1 MHQKQAYS
9 QSKELGSLHIV
20 IDGLTAKVGGGVTY
34 LKSLMLNMVELAPQ
48 YKFYIF
54 LRKELESEFRQINSS
69 GKRKLQVVPFPIH
82 NKIELIF
89 YEFIVMPVI
98 LRKIKA
104 DIVYCPADIAPLLIP
119 CHLVVGVQHQ
129 FIYYPEVYN
138 KFSTIKSIVYYN
150 YLLRFIVKRS
160 LKKADGIICISESLK
175 KRLKEYFKIN
185 EEKISVIY
193 HGAEFKSY
201 KSSTFYE
208 NSELQTIIS
217 DNRKIILSV
226 STIGP
231 HKNYEVLAEA
241 YSMLDKEY
249 TNNYKLVIVGKKF
262 EPYFSELV
270 KTCKNLNISRDI
282 IFTDFVSFETLE
294 YLYRNSVLFVFPSL
308 LEGFGLPPLEAMYFG
323 IPVLSSNSPAM
334 PEILGDAAIYFDPY
348 NPLDL
353 TEKIKIL
360 LKNNKIREDLITKG
374 YRRVALFSWQK
385 CALETLKYFERVI
398 EENEF

>member
-1 MHQKQAYS
+1 
-9 QSKELGSLHIV
+9 
-20 IDGLTAKVGGGVTY
+20 
-34 LKSLMLNMVELAPQ
+34 
-48 YKFYIF
+48 
-54 LRKELESEFRQINSS
+54 
-69 GKRKLQVVPFPIH
+69 
-82 NKIELIF
+82 
-89 YEFIVMPVI
+89 
-98 LRKIKA
+98 
-104 DIVYCPADIAPLLIP
+104 
-119 CHLVVGVQHQ
+119 VQHQ

-138 KFSTIKSIVYYN
+138 KFSTIKSRVYYN
-150 YLLRFIVKRS
+150 YLLRFIVKIS

-249 TNNYKLVIVGKKF
+249 TKNYKVVIVGKRF
-262 EPYFSELV
+262 EPYFSKLV
-270 KTCKNLNISRDI
+270 KICENLNISRDI

-294 YLYRNSVLFVFPSL
+294 YLYRNSVLFVFTSL

-353 TEKIKIL
+353 TEKIKML
-360 LKNNKIREDLITKG
+360 LKNNKIRQDLITKG
-374 YRRVALFSWQK
+374 YRRAALFSWQK
-385 CALETLKYFERVI
+385 CALETLKYFERII
-398 EENEF
+398 EENEFQ

>member
-1 MHQKQAYS
+1 MN
-9 QSKELGSLHIV
+9 IV
-20 IDGLTAKVGGGVTY
+20 VDGLTAKIGGGVTY
-34 LKSLMLNMVELAPQ
+34 LKNLMLNMVELAPQ
-48 YKFYIF
+48 HKFYIF
-54 LRKELESEFRQINSS
+54 LKKELESEFRQVNSS
-69 GKRKLQVVPFPIH
+69 DKHNLQVISFPIH

-89 YEFIVMPVI
+89 YEFIVMPFI
-98 LRKIKA
+98 LRKIEA
-104 DIVYCPADIAPLLIP
+104 DLVYCPADIAPLLVP
-119 CHLVVGVQHQ
+119 CHLVIGVQHQ

-138 KFSTIKSIVYYN
+138 RLSIYN
-150 YLLRFIVKRS
+150 YLMKFIIKRS

-193 HGAEFKSY
+193 HGTEFKSY
-201 KSSTFYE
+201 KSSILCK
-208 NSELQTIIS
+208 NPELQAIIS

-226 STIGP
+226 STIAP
-231 HKNYEVLAEA
+231 HKNYEVLLEA

-249 TNNYKLVIVGKKF
+249 TKNYKVVIVGKRL
-262 EPYFSELV
+262 EPYFSKLV
-270 KTCKNLNISRDI
+270 KICKNLNISQDI
-282 IFTDFVSFETLE
+282 IFTDFISFEALE

-353 TEKIKIL
+353 KEKIKML
-360 LKNNKIREDLITKG
+360 LENNKIRDDLITRG
-374 YRRVALFSWQK
+374 YQRVSLFSWQR
-385 CALETLKYFERVI
+385 CALETLKFFEKI
-398 EENEF
+398 TEENEFQ